1 MEEPALVCNC
11 ERFPYPSD
19 NERDVLGADATRK
32 YGCVQIASN
41 HEFHREIV
49 KASVLL
55 HRHQHPHDCLVIQ
68 FGHDARAAD
77 EPFTA
82 RGVTS

>member
-1 MEEPALVCNC
+1 M
-11 ERFPYPSD
+11 
-19 NERDVLGADATRK
+19 
-32 YGCVQIASN
+32 
-41 HEFHREIV
+41 

-55 HRHQHPHDCLVIQ
+55 HWHQHRHDRLVIQ

-82 RGVTS
+82 RGVTSSIRVQQFDGDADVLL